1 MNLGNENFLGEIK
14 AKLEVD
20 QATQLKVELEIK
32 DTPYR
37 NEWKIW
43 VYPSTEISM
52 GEVLYTRSFE
62 EAKNALD
69 QGKKVLLNP
78 DYKKLKGVDGRFVPV
93 FWSPVHFPDQPSTM
107 GILCDPQQ
115 AALKDFP
122 TSFHTDWQWWDL
134 NIQSKAIILDGLGI
148 DPIVRVVDNFVTNR
162 SLGNI
167 FEAKVGNGSLLFTS
181 IDLNANIEE
190 RIVAKQLK
198 KSLVEYMKSGAFTPQ
213 QTAEIEQLKKQILQ
227 DD

>member
-1 MNLGNENFLGEIK
+1 
-14 AKLEVD
+14 D
-20 QATQLKVELEIK
+20 QATQLKVELEIVG
-32 DTPYR
+32 TPYR

-43 VYPSTEISM
+43 VYPPTDISM
-52 GEVLYTRSFE
+52 GDILYTSSFE
-62 EAKNALD
+62 EAKMALN

-78 DYKKLKGVDGRFVPV
+78 DYKRLKGVDGRFVPV

-107 GILCDPQQ
+107 GILCDPEQ

-134 NIQSKAIILDGLGI
+134 NIQSKALILDGLGI

-167 FEAKVGNGSLLFTS
+167 FEVKIGEGYLLFTS
-181 IDLNANIEE
+181 IDLNTNLEE

-198 KSLVEYMKSGAFTPQ
+198 KSLVEYMKSNAFAPN
-213 QTAEIEQLKKQILQ
+213 QTVELESLREQLLQ